1 MPNIA
6 MSPASSLSAE
16 SLRPNGL
23 HQTIDFFGCD
33 LGQTELPEFWSKLL
47 REALAATQLTIL
59 HERLHSFTPQGL
71 TGIFLLSTSHFSFHT
86 WPEHGYVACDLF
98 SCGDE
103 AEGRGVIDR
112 LRARVRHERCVLNAI
127 HRGYRFGTLPT

>member
-1 MPNIA
+1 
-6 MSPASSLSAE
+6 MSTASSLSAE
-16 SLRPNGL
+16 PRRPNGL

-33 LGQTELPEFWSKLL
+33 LEQTEQQEFWSRLL
-47 REALAATQLTIL
+47 REALAETQLTIL
-59 HERLHSFTPQGL
+59 HERMHAFTPQGL

-103 AEGRGVIDR
+103 AEGRSVMDR
-112 LRARVRHERCVLNAI
+112 LRDRVQHERCVLNAI
-127 HRGYRFGTLPT
+127 HRGYRFEALRT